1 MKKKQEI
8 SQPHSQLR
16 GSLAL
21 GDNGKPSFATQQ
33 AQLLRAIAECGSISA
48 AAKSVGI
55 SYKTAWDRIDAMN
68 NLASAPLV
76 VRSAGGSQGGGT
88 ALTQMGAKVLKGFT
102 ALEAEHALFLER
114 IGRKVREFADIA
126 EFAGAGAMKTSA
138 RNQFRGSVIAVK
150 PGAVNAEV
158 ILDIGAEQP
167 LVAIITNDSI
177 TALGLEVGATAIAL
191 VKASWVILA
200 KELGLKTSARNQ
212 LRGTVRRIEQGAVNS
227 DVSLALGN
235 GKTIGAIITNESV
248 KELALAEGDEASA
261 LFKSSS
267 VILMVE

>member
-1 MKKKQEI
+1 MSRK
-8 SQPHSQLR
+8 PDHSPLH

-21 GDNGKPSFATQQ
+21 GLGGKASFAGQQ

-88 ALTQMGAKVLKGFT
+88 ALTEMGEKILKGFS
-102 ALEAEHALFLER
+102 ALEKEHALFLER
-114 IGRKVREFADIA
+114 LGRKVRAFADIA
-126 EFAGAGAMKTSA
+126 EFSGAGSMKTSA
-138 RNQFRGSVIAVK
+138 RNQFRGVVTAVK

-158 ILDIGAEQP
+158 VLDIGTGQP
-167 LVAIITNDSI
+167 LVAIITNDSVD
-177 TALGLEVGATAIAL
+177 TLGLKKGVVALAL

-200 KELGLKTSARNQ
+200 KQAGLKTSARNQ
-212 LRGTVRRIEQGAVNS
+212 FRGHVSRIESGAVNS
-227 DVSLALGN
+227 DISLDLGN
-235 GKTIGAIITNESV
+235 GKSIGAIITNESV
-248 KELALAEGDEASA
+248 QELALAVGDEASV
-261 LFKSSS
+261 LFKASS